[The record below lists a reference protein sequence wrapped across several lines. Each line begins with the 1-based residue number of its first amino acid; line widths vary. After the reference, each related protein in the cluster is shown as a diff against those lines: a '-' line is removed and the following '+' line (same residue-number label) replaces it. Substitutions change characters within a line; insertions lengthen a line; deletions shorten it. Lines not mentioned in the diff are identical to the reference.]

1 MTTPA
6 PTTPQ
11 RKRDPLGARQVRAF
25 GTRPFLLVT
34 LLVTC
39 SRVVAG
45 QRREATPSP
54 RDSAIHVAITK
65 SRTFIRD
72 TMRILGAP
80 DASVC
85 VARDGRIVWSEAF
98 GLADIEGQVRAT
110 PLTEFRVGS
119 VSKALTSAA
128 IGLLVQ
134 EGELDLDAPV
144 QRYVPSFPPKEWP
157 ISTRQ
162 LAGHLAGIRHYR
174 PGEFESRRRYSSVLD
189 GLSIFSA
196 DSLLFHPGSQFLYSS
211 YGWNLISAVI
221 EGAAGEPFLSF
232 MQDSIFRPLGM
243 THTLGDHPDSLVR
256 LRARAYVHPDST
268 ESRVINALYV
278 DDTYKWASGGLL
290 STAEDL
296 CRYGDGLLAGRLL
309 RPETVRLLWTAQ
321 ATTDGKPTGYGL
333 GWYVV
338 RDTSGAKIV
347 WHTGGAEGSSAL
359 FAIYT
364 DERLVL
370 AILVN
375 SDRSFVEGAGRI
387 ARWFLGQ

>member
-1 MTTPA
+1 MTTPSPA
-6 PTTPQ
+6 TPQ
-11 RKRDPLGARQVRAF
+11 RKRDALGARQASAF

-34 LLVTC
+34 LVVTC

-54 RDSAIHVAITK
+54 RDSAIRVAITK

-80 DASVC
+80 GASVC

-134 EGELDLDAPV
+134 EGKLDLDAPV

-211 YGWNLISAVI
+211 
-221 EGAAGEPFLSF
+221 
-232 MQDSIFRPLGM
+232 
-243 THTLGDHPDSLVR
+243 
-256 LRARAYVHPDST
+256 LRV
-268 ESRVINALYV
+268 ES
-278 DDTYKWASGGLL
+278 
-290 STAEDL
+290 
-296 CRYGDGLLAGRLL
+296 
-309 RPETVRLLWTAQ
+309 
-321 ATTDGKPTGYGL
+321 
-333 GWYVV
+333 
-338 RDTSGAKIV
+338 
-347 WHTGGAEGSSAL
+347 H
-359 FAIYT
+359 
-364 DERLVL
+364 
-370 AILVN
+370 
-375 SDRSFVEGAGRI
+375 
-387 ARWFLGQ
+387 